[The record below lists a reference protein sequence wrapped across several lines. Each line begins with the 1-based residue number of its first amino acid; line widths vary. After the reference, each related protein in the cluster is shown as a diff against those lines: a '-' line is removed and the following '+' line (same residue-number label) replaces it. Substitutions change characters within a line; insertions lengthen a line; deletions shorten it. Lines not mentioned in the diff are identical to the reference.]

1 MIFTIDKNISN
12 KNLLDNNTN
21 YPFLSL
27 KDLNGNYNS
36 ITFCIDADSN
46 ISIYQL
52 ENTKNNKS
60 PSLISKMSISELG
73 VILPLLINCEIKD
86 LKEYMI
92 FSIKDVNGWKKEAI
106 DKIIDN
112 ITLAEKDKDL
122 PLMHFNKDPF
132 NISVNLIFNR
142 YIYKMCDLNLLLSF
156 IKKTFSIS
164 EFNQVKS
171 LLKAFENRLGPDFN
185 CQFFYMQKYCIL
197 RELICLVT
205 GKHIT
210 IDPFT
215 LNYIYSECTTLC
227 KIGNYHSRL
236 IKYKSNSG
244 NYFIER
250 RGPGWIDI
258 TSSIILS
265 NGLVIDPRSFSR
277 HDAKRPDQAAVSSE
291 EEKEIKNLFAFNVS
305 HSQEEKENIQYLMID
320 VDYTNLGHT
329 LWNEVSGYIEFILI
343 CKDSN
348 LINKKTVPVLPQSIP
363 TLFSKIGIRS
373 SFFQYIKKALSNQTI
388 KNSSTDIITDYVNS
402 ISDSQI
408 IINKIFIKNQPL
420 SFRFPKISSLLSN
433 TIRNDFTHVKNKKI
447 HIYKNIRFHNKS
459 QLNTSECLSQLFEDL
474 EKQEDVKLKPYNIEI
489 DLEFNSQ
496 AVYGPSFQARDSVN
510 NTLSEIKTLCDR
522 YMVKLNLH
530 DSYEIPELMQLVSDS
545 DICIVAIG
553 SGAILPT
560 WIFNKITV
568 MHANIEHYSQLEWW
582 NQVGGIDNNNQ
593 FIIPQNAINNFSSG
607 MLLYDNYKIDIN
619 AYSNTIINALK
630 KILKKVYIYS
640 KV

>member
-36 ITFCIDADSN
+36 ITFCIDADFN

-92 FSIKDVNGWKKEAI
+92 FSIKDVNGWQKEAI

-122 PLMHFNKDPF
+122 SLMHFNKDPF

-156 IKKTFSIS
+156 IEKTLSIS

-185 CQFFYMQKYCIL
+185 CQFFYMQKYYIL

-291 EEKEIKNLFAFNVS
+291 EEKEIKNLFAFNAS

-420 SFRFPKISSLLSN
+420 SFRFPKISNLLSN

-459 QLNTSECLSQLFEDL
+459 QLNTPECLSQLFEDL

-630 KILKKVYIYS
+630 KNLEKSVYL
-640 KV
+640 

>member
-1 MIFTIDKNISN
+1 MIFTIDTNILN
-12 KNLLDNNTN
+12 KKALYNNLI
-21 YPFLSL
+21 YPFLLL

-36 ITFCIDADSN
+36 ILFCVEADFN
-46 ISIYQL
+46 ILIYQF
-52 ENTKNNKS
+52 NNIKNDKS
-60 PSLISKMSISELG
+60 SSLISKISIPELG
-73 VILPLLINCEIKD
+73 VILPLLINCEIKA

-92 FSIKDVNGWKKEAI
+92 SSIKDVNSWQKEAI

-122 PLMHFNKDPF
+122 PLMYFNKDPF
-132 NISVNLIFNR
+132 NGSVNLIFNR
-142 YIYKMCDLNLLLSF
+142 YIYKLCDLNLLLSF
-156 IKKTFSIS
+156 IEKTLSIL
-164 EFNQVKS
+164 ECNQVKS
-171 LLKAFENRLGPDFN
+171 LLKAFENRLGSDFN
-185 CQFFYMQKYCIL
+185 CQFFYTQKYYIL

-210 IDPFT
+210 FDPFT
-215 LNYIYSECTTLC
+215 LNYVYSECTTLC
-227 KIGNYHSRL
+227 EIGNYHSRL

-305 HSQEEKENIQYLMID
+305 HNQEEKENIQYLMID

-363 TLFSKIGIRS
+363 TLFSKIGVRS
-373 SFFQYIKKALSNQTI
+373 SFFQYIKKALSTQTI
-388 KNSSTDIITDYVNS
+388 KNSSTDIIADYVNS
-402 ISDSQI
+402 INDSQI

-420 SFRFPKISSLLSN
+420 SFRFPKISNLLSN
-433 TIRNDFTHVKNKKI
+433 TIRNDFTNVKNKKI

-459 QLNTSECLSQLFEDL
+459 QLNTVECLSQLFKDL
-474 EKQEDVKLKPYNIEI
+474 DEQEDIKLKPYNIEI

-496 AVYGPSFQARDSVN
+496 ATHGPSFQARDLVN
-510 NTLSEIKTLCDR
+510 NTLSEIKTLCDQ

-560 WIFNKITV
+560 WIFNKNTV

-607 MLLYDNYKIDIN
+607 ILLYDNYKIDIN
-619 AYSNTIINALK
+619 AYSSTVISALK
-630 KILKKVYIYS
+630 KCLEKSVYI
-640 KV
+640 

>member
-1 MIFTIDKNISN
+1 MIFTIDTNILN
-12 KNLLDNNTN
+12 KKALYNNLI
-21 YPFLSL
+21 YPFLLL

-36 ITFCIDADSN
+36 ILFCVEADFN
-46 ISIYQL
+46 ILIYQFD
-52 ENTKNNKS
+52 NTKNDKS
-60 PSLISKMSISELG
+60 SSLISKISIPELG

-92 FSIKDVNGWKKEAI
+92 SSIKDVNGWQKEAI

-132 NISVNLIFNR
+132 NGSVNLIFNR
-142 YIYKMCDLNLLLSF
+142 YIYKLCDLNLLLSF
-156 IKKTFSIS
+156 IEQTLSIS
-164 EFNQVKS
+164 ERNQVKS

-185 CQFFYMQKYCIL
+185 CQFFYMYKYCIL

-205 GKHIT
+205 GKHVT
-210 IDPFT
+210 FDPFT

-227 KIGNYHSRL
+227 KIGNYYSRL

-291 EEKEIKNLFAFNVS
+291 EEKEIKNLFAFNIS
-305 HSQEEKENIQYLMID
+305 HNQEEENIQYLMID

-363 TLFSKIGIRS
+363 TLFSKMGVRS
-373 SFFQYIKKALSNQTI
+373 SFFQYIKKALSTPTI
-388 KNSSTDIITDYVNS
+388 KNSTTNIITDYINS
-402 ISDSQI
+402 INNSQI

-420 SFRFPKISSLLSN
+420 SFRFPKISNLLSN
-433 TIRNDFTHVKNKKI
+433 TIRNDFTHVKNEKI

-459 QLNTSECLSQLFEDL
+459 QLNTVECLSQLLKDL
-474 EKQEDVKLKPYNIEI
+474 DKQENIKLKPYNIEI

-496 AVYGPSFQARDSVN
+496 AIYGPSFQARDLVN
-510 NTLSEIKTLCDR
+510 NTLSEIKTLCDQ

-530 DSYEIPELMQLVSDS
+530 DSYEIPELMQLISNS
-545 DICIVAIG
+545 NICIVAIG
-553 SGAILPT
+553 SGAVLPT

-568 MHANIEHYSQLEWW
+568 MHANIEHYPQLEWW
-582 NQVGGIDNNNQ
+582 NEIGGIDNNNQ

-607 MLLYDNYKIDIN
+607 ILLYDNYKVDIN
-619 AYSNTIINALK
+619 VYSSTVISALK
-630 KILKKVYIYS
+630 KCLEKCVYI
-640 KV
+640 